1 MGKQLQ
7 IDGEEQDVEEDT
19 TVAELKDETNA
30 SENDIA
36 VYTDDGGEMVALSDD
51 DTVADIPEGATLTNQ
66 PQKGRIFG

>member
-36 VYTDDGGEMVALSDD
+36 VYTDDEGEMVALSDD
-51 DTVADIPEGATLTNQ
+51 DTGAEIPEGATLTNQ

>member
-36 VYTDDGGEMVALSDD
+36 VYTDDEGEMVALSDD

>member
-36 VYTDDGGEMVALSDD
+36 VYTDDEGEMVALSDD
-51 DTVADIPEGATLTNQ
+51 DTVAEIPEGATLTNQ